1 MKYFEDFQVGESLDC
16 GSKTFHKDEMV
27 AFARQFDPQP
37 FHVDEEKAKRSVFG
51 GLIASGWYTC
61 SECMR
66 LIVDSIVNQTASMGS
81 PGVDSLRWLKPVRPG
96 DNLRLRATVI
106 EAEASKSRPD
116 RGRLTFTYELS
127 GADGDPVMTM
137 RAVAILGRRPAA
149 AAERLKAV

>member
-1 MKYFEDFQVGESLDC
+1 MKYFEDFQVGQSLDC
-16 GSKTFHKDEMV
+16 GSKIFHKDEMV

-61 SECMR
+61 SVCMR
-66 LIVDSIVNQTASMGS
+66 LIVDAIVNQTASMGS

-96 DNLRLRATVI
+96 DRLRLRATVI

-127 GADGDPVMTM
+127 GADGDPVMSM

-149 AAERLKAV
+149 GQSA

>member
-1 MKYFEDFQVGESLDC
+1 MKYFEDFQVGQSLDC
-16 GSKTFHKDEMV
+16 GSKIFHKDEMV

-61 SECMR
+61 SVCMR
-66 LIVDSIVNQTASMGS
+66 LIVDAIVNQTASMGS

-96 DNLRLRATVI
+96 DRLRLRATVI
-106 EAEASKSRPD
+106 EAEASKSKPD

-127 GADGDPVMTM
+127 GADGDPVMSM

-149 AAERLKAV
+149 GQSA

>member
-1 MKYFEDFQVGESLDC
+1 MKYFEDFQVGQSLDC
-16 GSKTFHKDEMV
+16 GSNTFHKDEMV

-37 FHVDEEKAKRSVFG
+37 FLVDEEKAKRSVFG

-61 SECMR
+61 SVCMR
-66 LIVDSIVNQTASMGS
+66 LIVDALVNQTASMGS

-96 DNLRLRATVI
+96 DTLRLVARVI

-127 GADGDPVMTM
+127 GADGDPVMSM

-149 AAERLKAV
+149 GQSA